1 MSDSQEPEEARNAPL
16 IDHVPA
22 QDEVPPAEHSA
33 TAASGRVPPEPPPP
47 TVVTRRGGTPFL
59 LTLLLFAGLGGAIYY
74 TWTHPH
80 DAPPAPVDPQPAI
93 EAAHAD
99 VLQKLQALSDRIDK
113 LQKQQDAAS
122 AAPPPA
128 PAQAPAPPAP
138 NTDAL
143 NDISKRLD
151 ELAGH
156 LNEVSA
162 QQAQEE
168 AALQKL
174 QASPAEAASPGP
186 APEAPPQAAAGA
198 EAQQQLADLGS
209 KLDQA
214 LSQEKASLDALSQR
228 LGKLEQGTAAE
239 TEAQDNK
246 QAIQSVA
253 AEVKKLAQ
261 GESQLAGVKQDAT
274 LAVKLSAA
282 QAALSAGQPL
292 GVLPGAPPALARFAT
307 SAPPTEASLRASF
320 PQVAQAALA
329 ASRPEETQSTFFD
342 RALARLEQTVTVRRG
357 DHVIVGD
364 PAAGVIAKAQQELND
379 DDLKAAVATLS
390 ALSGRAAKAV
400 QPWVAQANA
409 VLEARAALA
418 QLAAHG

>member
-1 MSDSQEPEEARNAPL
+1 M

-22 QDEVPPAEHSA
+22 EQ
-33 TAASGRVPPEPPPP
+33 TAPGTKHFAAGGAGPLPPPP
-47 TVVTRRGGTPFL
+47 TAPTRRGGTPIL
-59 LTLLLFAGLGGAIYY
+59 LTLLLCAGLGGAIYY

-80 DAPPAPVDPQPAI
+80 EAPPAPVDPQPAI
-93 EAAHAD
+93 ETAKAD
-99 VLQKLQALSDRIDK
+99 VLAKLQALADRVDGLEK
-113 LQKQQDAAS
+113 KQAANVPP
-122 AAPPPA
+122 PPPA
-128 PAQAPAPPAP
+128 EAPLPPAP
-138 NTDAL
+138 STGGLADL
-143 NDISKRLD
+143 SKRLD
-151 ELAGH
+151 DLAGH
-156 LNEVSA
+156 LNEISA
-162 QQAQEE
+162 QQAEE
-168 AALQKL
+168 QAALQKL
-174 QASPAEAASPGP
+174 QGSAAPAPAGP
-186 APEAPPQAAAGA
+186 APENVGPAAASA
-198 EAQQQLADLGS
+198 EAQQQLADLGG

-214 LSQEKASLDALSQR
+214 LAQEKASLDALSQR

-246 QAIQSVA
+246 QAIQTVA
-253 AEVKKLAQ
+253 AQVQKLQQ

-292 GVLPGAPPALARFAT
+292 GALPGAPPALTRFAS

-329 ASRPEETQSTFFD
+329 ASRPEEAQHSFFD
-342 RALARLEQTVTVRRG
+342 RALARLEQTVTVRQG

-379 DDLKAAVATLS
+379 DDLKSAVATL
-390 ALSGRAAKAV
+390 ATLNGRAANAV

-409 VLEARAALA
+409 LLEARAALA